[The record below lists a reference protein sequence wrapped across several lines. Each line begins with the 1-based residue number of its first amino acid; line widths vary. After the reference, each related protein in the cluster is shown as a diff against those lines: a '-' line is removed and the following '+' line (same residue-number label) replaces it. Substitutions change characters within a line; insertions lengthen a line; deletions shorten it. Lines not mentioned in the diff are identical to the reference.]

1 MEEQKIITQVAH
13 RAKLAA
19 QREFPDEDIL
29 DPEWNPDQLARAI
42 EALRTMDIDA
52 FTEEFETYYRYVTD
66 TESAA
71 DVPIDRVEGVY
82 QPFLVTDDN
91 EIDYVPTPVVQYQDS
106 SGETT
111 MTHRESRF
119 EALVDEPQYT
129 KFTATLP
136 PLEFDDGAYEFP
148 EGFQIFL
155 IEHFAAKIRDVYRHV
170 GERPPEPYD
179 EVDVVGK
186 FLTAADDE
194 YYRDF
199 IAMIE

>member
-1 MEEQKIITQVAH
+1 MTQTSH

-19 QREFPDEDIL
+19 QREFPDADIL
-29 DPEWNPDQLARAI
+29 DPEWVPEQLERAI
-42 EALRTMDIDA
+42 EAIQAMPVDRFA
-52 FTEEFETYYRYVTD
+52 AEFGTYYRYVTATYED
-66 TESAA
+66 T
-71 DVPIDRVEGVY
+71 DVPEGSAEGIY

-91 EIDYVPTPVVQYQDS
+91 EIEYVPTPVVQYEDLAT
-106 SGETT
+106 GESQ

-119 EALVDEPQYT
+119 EELVDEPRFT

-136 PLEFDDGAYEFP
+136 PLEIDDGAYEFP

-155 IEHFAAKIRDVYRHV
+155 IEHFGAKIRDVYRHV
-170 GERPPEPYD
+170 GEDPPEPYD
-179 EVDVVGK
+179 EADGIGK

-199 IAMIE
+199 IEMIQ